1 MQCLRRT
8 AVRRAT
14 LPASAAGCA
23 SEVEY
28 GTAYD
33 PLTAFP
39 TTAAI
44 ESDEEVN
51 GLQHDARLEA
61 LDPGGILTKGTTEE
75 FAAKGYDPAMLEGF
89 PPQQP

>member
-28 GTAYD
+28 GTAFD

-44 ESDEEVN
+44 ESDE
-51 GLQHDARLEA
+51 
-61 LDPGGILTKGTTEE
+61 
-75 FAAKGYDPAMLEGF
+75 
-89 PPQQP
+89 